1 MTRHTWRE
9 VAEPGMVP
17 VGMCSE
23 CGAVAP
29 NFGACQ
35 GAELTQL
42 RAALA
47 RAESERDG
55 LRVRVEEAQR
65 VAAAAVREADRWR
78 HGVPIEGDYVCPDS
92 LALEAARAES
102 ATLRRDLAAARGA
115 VVEERERIVALLA
128 DERATLTTALDLRRN
143 DGSIGWERL
152 DAGQEALALAIG
164 RVLRTPAPPAEGVSE
179 DMDAAL
185 DAANAEQDR
194 RAARSLAADDDAWQF
209 VEPAATV
216 GESCVACGDDHR
228 AWDNQG
234 AYCGGCGRRQDRPA
248 EGEVGP

>member
-115 VVEERERIVALLA
+115 VQEERRAIVAYVIDRA
-128 DERATLTTALDLRRN
+128 EQYKRSSGVRAAFDELFRPIGTGEARAL
-143 DGSIGWERL
+143 W
-152 DAGQEALALAIG
+152 DAGDTADLAERVDRIIG
-164 RVLRTPAPPAEGVSE
+164 RTPAPPAEGAKRC
-179 DMDAAL
+179 DH
-185 DAANAEQDR
+185 
-194 RAARSLAADDDAWQF
+194 
-209 VEPAATV
+209 
-216 GESCVACGDDHR
+216 CGGTGQT
-228 AWDNQG
+228 AS
-234 AYCGGCGRRQDRPA
+234 GGCGLITTHWCSHCGGSGNAPA
-248 EGEVGP
+248 APEADHG